1 LSGKG
6 RRERRH
12 RARLTEN
19 SHLMRWYV
27 SENRKASGPFTEER
41 IAIMIQWGKISRKAL
56 LGDESHAT
64 WVPITRTH
72 FAPLFP
78 QHALEKNALLVSMRA
93 ARAWL
98 SGRPRPSFVAL
109 SVVAAALMAAITV
122 HQSETD
128 EHSVRR
134 LELRA
139 PALR

>member
-1 LSGKG
+1 
-6 RRERRH
+6 
-12 RARLTEN
+12 
-19 SHLMRWYV
+19 MRWYV

-41 IAIMIQWGKISRKAL
+41 IAIMVQWGKISQKAL

-78 QHALEKNALLVSMRA
+78 ASAGAVVEGALLVSVRAFARA

-109 SVVAAALMAAITV
+109 SVVAAALMAAIHV
-122 HQSETD
+122 HQSEMD
-128 EHSVRR
+128 EHSAARS
-134 LELRA
+134 LELRVPDA
-139 PALR
+139 R